1 MESLDAILK
10 MNEKHPAG
18 RRSTSIADLCARVEE
33 LEKERRRLVSC
44 AGAAINAWVEG
55 EAETAFDQEMA
66 VLAALLIEMEE
77 GTPNQPRQGPQEAPG
92 QAGPSVAVSCAADA
106 ELLAFLGQCPCSLK
120 RICDQFRV
128 PYAPPPY
135 TPEARAI
142 RNQLQRLR
150 KDKRV
155 CSYGG
160 RWELW

>member
-1 MESLDAILK
+1 MESLDAIRK
-10 MNEKHPAG
+10 MNEKHPPG
-18 RRSTSIADLCARVEE
+18 RRSTSIVDLCARVEA
-33 LEKERRRLVSC
+33 LEKENKELREMVGTRE
-44 AGAAINAWVEG
+44 NA
-55 EAETAFDQEMA
+55 
-66 VLAALLIEMEE
+66 
-77 GTPNQPRQGPQEAPG
+77 PGPAQEAPG
-92 QAGPSVAVSCAADA
+92 QAGLPVALSCAADA